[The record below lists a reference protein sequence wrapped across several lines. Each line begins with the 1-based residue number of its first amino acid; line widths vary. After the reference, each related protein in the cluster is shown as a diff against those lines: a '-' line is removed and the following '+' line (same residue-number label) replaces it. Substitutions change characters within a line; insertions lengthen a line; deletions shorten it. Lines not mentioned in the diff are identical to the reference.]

1 MLLRGVR
8 LGRWMFRGG
17 RLGRQILLRGGRLG
31 K

>member
-17 RLGRQILLRGGRLG
+17 RLGRQMLLRGGRFG